1 MLHINTFN
9 LAYNI
14 CSIILM
20 TAVLITYLSKKRLK
34 SMQNRLYTTLLCM
47 TLIVA
52 ATDISNVLGIMYPEG
67 LPLWT
72 GYLNNYLFYTLEL
85 FTILVFGLYVMA
97 LTDRTFSEERLLTK
111 ICLTVPVIL
120 PCVMLITNPFTGM
133 VFYYDQAGR
142 YQAGDYR
149 HVIYLLFFIY
159 LVYIAAYGAFL
170 KDLLPAKLK
179 VVLCMAVVAV
189 CIPGWIRLIFPAQV
203 SDVFG
208 LAIAILILYVNIQ
221 NPEEH
226 LDMTT
231 GLFNPHAFRKSF
243 LFNRRN
249 YHNNHLIVIFIED
262 IPVLKQVMGVE
273 TANQI
278 LKEIADYLDQRF
290 SRNVYQ
296 LGSELFGI
304 MIRIEA
310 EGQLPEIMRSLDER
324 FMQKW
329 RYGSGET
336 DMTARIIEIRMP
348 EDAQDVETVYSYS
361 DYLGALDASHKW
373 FLYARAVDMQF
384 LQRKTDVEGALR
396 RAIEKKSFEMYFQPI
411 YCVAEDNIA
420 TAEALVRLDDPEMGM
435 ISPAEFI
442 PIAEKSGLILPI
454 SDIIF
459 RKVFAFIR
467 DHELMSKGLQYI
479 EINLSMVQCMQES
492 FSEKLSGMMQE
503 YGISSNRIN
512 LEVTET
518 AAVNSPRRL
527 RENMQEL
534 YDRGI
539 RFSLDDFGTGYSNI
553 DSLMDLPLD
562 MIKLDKSMIDMAT
575 YAEDNK
581 GKIVLG
587 SAVAMVKRMN
597 MKIVAEGVETRE
609 QKEYLE
615 GMGVDYLQGYY
626 FSKPIPEEEFV
637 VFIEKFNVRK

>member
-47 TLIVA
+47 ALIVA

-67 LPLWT
+67 IPLWA
-72 GYLNNYLFYTLEL
+72 GYLNNYMFYALEL

-111 ICLTVPVIL
+111 ICLTAPVIL
-120 PCVMLITNPFTGM
+120 PCIMLITNPFTGM

-142 YQAGDYR
+142 YHAGDYR
-149 HVIYLLFFIY
+149 YVIYLLFFVY

-170 KDLLPAKLK
+170 KELLPAKLK
-179 VVLCMAVVAV
+179 TVLCMAVVAV
-189 CIPGWIRLIFPAQV
+189 CIPGWFRLIFPAQV

-231 GLFNPHAFRKSF
+231 GLFNPNAFRKSF

-296 LGSELFGI
+296 MGSELYGI
-304 MIRIEA
+304 MLRIEE

-324 FMQKW
+324 FMKKW

-336 DMTARIIEIRMP
+336 DMTARIIEIRLP

-467 DHELMSKGLQYI
+467 DNELMSKGLQYI

-534 YDRGI
+534 YERGI

-637 VFIEKFNVRK
+637 VFVEKFNVRK